1 MCTGGLV
8 GAAIAGGGFILSYT
22 RLRMATTR
30 DYYEILGLARGA
42 SDDEIKRSFRKLAQQ
57 WHPDVNTSAEADL
70 RFKEINE
77 AYQVLSDPQRRQAY
91 DVFGHAGVGGASGE
105 GFDPFGGFAG
115 GTSFNGFGDLFD
127 AFFGGAAGGMGRRQ
141 RVPTGADL
149 RYDLQLTFAE
159 SISGAETEIEFT
171 ALARCET
178 CGGTGAEPGTQP
190 MTCPR
195 CGGTGELR
203 AVRATMLG
211 QIVNVTMCD
220 RCHGT
225 GKVVETPCHTCR
237 GDGRV
242 ERKRH
247 LRVTVPAGIDDG
259 HQIRLTG
266 EGEAAPRGGAPG
278 NLYVVAH
285 VARHPLLRRQDS
297 ELFYELSLSITQAA
311 LGASVS
317 VPTADG
323 EETVDIRPGTQAGS
337 EIRLRGR
344 GVPHLRRPGVRG
356 DVHVL
361 VEVHVPSRLTHRQRE
376 LLEQLAVEMDEVE
389 EAADETAPADQADGA
404 ARVKPATRRR
414 PRRPGL
420 RDRLRDAIS

>member
-1 MCTGGLV
+1 
-8 GAAIAGGGFILSYT
+8 
-22 RLRMATTR
+22 MATTR
-30 DYYEILGLARGA
+30 DYYEILGVARAA
-42 SDDEIKRSFRKLAQQ
+42 SDEDIKRSFRKLAQQ
-57 WHPDVNTSAEADL
+57 WHPDVNTSTEADL

-91 DVFGHAGVGGASGE
+91 DMFGHAGVGGAGQ
-105 GFDPFGGFAG
+105 GFDPFGGFGGQAG
-115 GTSFNGFGDLFD
+115 FGGFGDLFD

-159 SISGAETEIEFT
+159 SISGAEKEIEFS
-171 ALARCET
+171 ALSRCET
-178 CGGTGAEPGTQP
+178 CAGSGAEPGTQP
-190 MTCPR
+190 VTCPR
-195 CGGTGELR
+195 CSGTGELR
-203 AVRATMLG
+203 QVRSTMLG
-211 QIVNVTMCD
+211 QIVNVTVCD
-220 RCHGT
+220 RCRGT
-225 GKVVETPCHTCR
+225 GKVVETPCHTCH

-242 ERKRH
+242 EHRRR

-266 EGEAAPRGGAPG
+266 EGEAAPRGGVPG

-285 VARHPLLRRQDS
+285 VATHEQLRRQDT
-297 ELFYELSLSITQAA
+297 ELYYDLSLSITQAA
-311 LGASVS
+311 LGASVT

-323 EETVDIRPGTQAGS
+323 EEMVDIRPGTQAGS

-344 GVPHLRRPGVRG
+344 GVPHLRRAGVRG

-361 VEVHVPSRLTHRQRE
+361 VDVRVPTRLSSRQRE
-376 LLEQLAVEMDEVE
+376 LLEQLAVEMGEVGDEPTDQ
-389 EAADETAPADQADGA
+389 ATPADGDA
-404 ARVKPATRRR
+404 AGPRRKPVTRRR
-414 PRRPGL
+414 GRRPGL